1 MWTGTID
8 PASRRQLKREELLGR
23 YTERVHIDQDSNWDT
38 SNTETLYI
46 IFGDFSVVEFVEM
59 KNDVEMKLKEQ
70 QEAETARS
78 KQKPKLVT
86 TIAKLV
92 EDCAIDQVDNDVVYG
107 SITGL
112 VLAEI
117 DFGGEKLVNHNL
129 PTYVRNNPFDDIKQR
144 ATCCSAI
151 YVGRVVESEL
161 DKTTDDLVYKA
172 IVILGISRDVEILNH
187 VSDSITKSIT
197 EKIYDSIED
206 VLVKIVTEPFMIF

>member
-23 YTERVHIDQDSNWDT
+23 YTERVHIDQDSNSDT

-46 IFGDFSVVEFVEM
+46 IFGDNFSVVEF
-59 KNDVEMKLKEQ
+59 VEMKLKEQ
-70 QEAETARS
+70 QEAETTRS

-117 DFGGEKLVNHNL
+117 DFGGEKLVNHNFL
-129 PTYVRNNPFDDIKQR
+129 PMFVIIHLMTSNNVLLVALLFM
-144 ATCCSAI
+144 
-151 YVGRVVESEL
+151 L
-161 DKTTDDLVYKA
+161 DA
-172 IVILGISRDVEILNH
+172 
-187 VSDSITKSIT
+187 
-197 EKIYDSIED
+197 
-206 VLVKIVTEPFMIF
+206 